1 MSRTRNTA
9 SAAPAIQD
17 VEDTDEFARNGELP
31 GPSKEMTNDEV
42 KALAEKM
49 ADKLREVGLGF
60 FTGILLRSPK
70 ENRAY
75 VLVDFLRQL
84 SNERNFNVRQHI
96 DGMPDER
103 KNRAL
108 GWLNGHIRDAQ
119 NLAGRH
125 VKYLPVPQTTGERRQ
140 TPVGD
145 EAQTQ
150 G

>member
-1 MSRTRNTA
+1 MSHNHNTA
-9 SAAPAIQD
+9 SAAPAIAD
-17 VEDTDEFARNGELP
+17 VEDTDEFARNGELA
-31 GPSKEMTNDEV
+31 GPSKEMTTEEV
-42 KALAEKM
+42 KVLAEKM
-49 ADKLREVGLGF
+49 ADKAREVCLGF
-60 FTGILLRSPK
+60 FTGILLRSTK

-75 VLVDFLRQL
+75 VLTDFLRQL

-103 KNRAL
+103 KARAL
-108 GWLNGHIRDAQ
+108 GWLNDHIREAQ
-119 NLAGRH
+119 TLAGRH

-145 EAQTQ
+145 EAAVN